1 MKIDFKRIESF
12 IPNRIPESIHEFN
25 PELRLFKDDILE
37 CWYAPLGRINK
48 KAKIALYGITP
59 GWTQMKMA
67 YQISINNKTKIQN
80 FNSMSKIAF
89 AGSMCANLI
98 SMLDE
103 LGLPDY
109 LHENSFSD
117 LFGTDKL
124 AYSSILKYPVFI
136 KGKNYNGHNP
146 KLISHPFLKSV
157 LESILIPELNELGNC
172 LIIPLGKT
180 ANEGIS
186 FLHEKAKLKEN
197 QLLAGFPHP
206 SGANSHR
213 KKQFEQNKNMLITQ
227 IDKWFNSKQNSI

>member
-1 MKIDFKRIESF
+1 
-12 IPNRIPESIHEFN
+12 
-25 PELRLFKDDILE
+25 
-37 CWYAPLGRINK
+37 
-48 KAKIALYGITP
+48 
-59 GWTQMKMA
+59 
-67 YQISINNKTKIQN
+67 
-80 FNSMSKIAF
+80 MSKIAF
-89 AGSMCANLI
+89 AGSMRANLI

-109 LHENSFSD
+109 LQVNSFGE

-136 KGKNYNGHNP
+136 KGKNYNGYNP
-146 KLISHPFLKSV
+146 KLLSHPFLKSV
-157 LESILIPELNELGNC
+157 LESVLISELNELRNC

-186 FLHEKAKLKEN
+186 FLYEKAKLKEN

-206 SGANSHR
+206 SGANGHR

-227 IDKWFNSKQNSI
+227 LDKWSKTMHNNV